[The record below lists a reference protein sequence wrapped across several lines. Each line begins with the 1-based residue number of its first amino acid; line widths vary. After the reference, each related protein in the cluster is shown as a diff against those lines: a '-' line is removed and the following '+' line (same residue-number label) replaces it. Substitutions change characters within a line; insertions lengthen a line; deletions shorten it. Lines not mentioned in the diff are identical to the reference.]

1 MNKWRSLHATISH
14 NLSFFLHLN
23 AGARCFIRKS
33 LPEDST
39 ELKLE
44 SKPGFHTRA
53 RSCYRWDSKW
63 ILWPVLPSMLEMQRE
78 CTQDRKE
85 PRTLPAVLMG
95 LSALPI
101 SLCRWLYWLLCPITL
116 LLSTSYLE
124 NNSIIR
130 LSINRHESQ
139 NVKPRW
145 KIAKN
150 KYLTL
155 NVDPRLLFDPSLV
168 ELIPAS
174 FSSRQCSS
182 WVCPLTVELDALACE
197 VT

>member
-1 MNKWRSLHATISH
+1 MKRAREKLNT
-14 NLSFFLHLN
+14 LSFTRGIFVDVCTWISGDLYMLQFLIICPVFLHLN

-39 ELKLE
+39 ELELE

-168 ELIPAS
+168 
-174 FSSRQCSS
+174 
-182 WVCPLTVELDALACE
+182 
-197 VT
+197 